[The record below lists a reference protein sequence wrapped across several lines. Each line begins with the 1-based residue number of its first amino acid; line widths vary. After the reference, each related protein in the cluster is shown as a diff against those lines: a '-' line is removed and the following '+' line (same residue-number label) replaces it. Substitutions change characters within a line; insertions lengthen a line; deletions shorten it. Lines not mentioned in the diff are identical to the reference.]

1 MTASAPEPARAD
13 LVLEGG
19 GVKGVALVG
28 AVEELVASGYRFERV
43 AGTSAGAIT
52 GAVIAA
58 LTSAGEPLTN
68 LTEIARTLD
77 FAKLNERGPVGRL
90 LGPLGRIADI
100 VNLIRTGGFH
110 SGDYLRDWL
119 SGVLRDLG
127 VVTFGDLRSD
137 DVSSGLPAGRNYG
150 FVAVTSDI
158 SDHRLTFLPWD
169 YPRYGLDPDE
179 QPVADAVRA
188 SASMPFIFRPARMQ
202 TPRGE
207 ATLVDGGILSNYPIT
222 IFDRPD
228 ESASRWPTI
237 GVRLSPRQSN
247 RAPVHPVRGPVRLAI
262 AIMETAMDGWD
273 ARNIDTPRVQEST
286 IFVDTG
292 QLSALDFDITA
303 NTRSQLRV
311 SGRRAAHNWL
321 THKTD
326 VSDERTR

>member
-1 MTASAPEPARAD
+1 MTSPAPEPARAD

-58 LTSAGEPLTN
+58 LTSAGEPLSN
-68 LTEIARTLD
+68 LTDIARTLD
-77 FAKLNERGPVGRL
+77 FSKLNERGPIGKL

-110 SGDYLRDWL
+110 SGDYMRDWL
-119 SGVLRDLG
+119 AGVLRDLG
-127 VVTFGDLRSD
+127 IITFGDLRRED
-137 DVSSGLPAGRNYG
+137 RYPGLPRGRDYG

-169 YPRYGLDPDE
+169 YQRYGLEPDE

-188 SASMPFIFRPARMQ
+188 SASMPFIFRPARMP

-222 IFDRPD
+222 IFDQPD
-228 ESASRWPTI
+228 ELTPRWPTI

-247 RAPVHPVRGPVRLAI
+247 HMPVHPVRGPIRLAV
-262 AIMETAMDGWD
+262 AIIETAMDGWD

-292 QLSALDFDITA
+292 QLSALDFDISA
-303 NTRSQLRV
+303 DTRDKLRD
-311 SGRRAAHNWL
+311 SGRSAAHDWL

-326 VSDERTR
+326 VPE